1 MTRST
6 NARLAGFTFLFYIA
20 VAFPEMVLLDRATSG
35 QGTAAKVAS
44 MAEHISDV
52 RVAIL
57 LSVLSCFSAWVLA
70 VTLYAITR
78 DEDPDLALL
87 AFTCRVGEGM
97 VGAIG
102 ALTSVG
108 LLWIATTG
116 VSSSAPDAAASNA
129 LGAVLLKLRGWTPT
143 IGATFFAVGSTLFS
157 YLFLRGRMIPVALA
171 WLGVVASVLLVV
183 VLPLQLAGFLRG
195 AVTSY
200 VWLPMLVFEV
210 TLALWLLIKGVP
222 QTAMNH

>member
-1 MTRST
+1 MTRTT
-6 NARLAGFTFLFYIA
+6 NARLAGFAFLFYIA
-20 VAFPEMVLLDRATSG
+20 VAFPEMVLFDRAASG
-35 QGTAAKVAS
+35 QGTAAKLAS
-44 MAEHISDV
+44 IAQHVTDV
-52 RVAIL
+52 RVSIL
-57 LSVLSCFSAWVLA
+57 LAVLSSFSAWVLA

-78 DEDPDLALL
+78 DEDHDLALL

-102 ALTSVG
+102 ALTSVAV
-108 LLWIATTG
+108 LWIATTSAG
-116 VSSSAPDAAASNA
+116 ASAPDPPSSNA
-129 LGAVLLKLRGWTPT
+129 LGGILLKMGGWTPT

-183 VLPLQLAGFLRG
+183 VLPLQLAGFLHG

-200 VWLPMLVFEV
+200 VWLPMLVFEL
-210 TLALWLLIKGVP
+210 TLAVWLLIKGVP
-222 QTAMNH
+222 PTATNP